1 MDLPPPS
8 RPGLIMACRFYKV
21 IEPKQLPAIAKDVD
35 NPPMLPLVVFPS
47 IEMAYEAHM
56 YCTRRLLRRANST
69 VARVGRPPPPP
80 PTTNALWLA
89 RLAMAMER
97 FEKKIGERV
106 LQIKDHTGRVIQEPA
121 NSLEIWF
128 FHILIDFD
136 AKSCF
141 NCLSCF

>member
-1 MDLPPPS
+1 MLHASFAEAGKQHGRPS
-8 RPGLIMACRFYKV
+8 RPA
-21 IEPKQLPAIAKDVD
+21 PPA
-35 NPPMLPLVVFPS
+35 
-47 IEMAYEAHM
+47 
-56 YCTRRLLRRANST
+56 
-69 VARVGRPPPPP
+69 P

-106 LQIKDHTGRVIQEPA
+106 LQIKDQTGRVNQEPA

-128 FHILIDFD
+128 FYILIDFD